1 MITMM
6 SGEGSDAPIIN
17 VFELVTNDLSAS
29 NLKLYLDSMRAKE
42 LNIFG
47 KNVIPYL
54 INADCAKNIMV
65 AVLASYNQETAKEY
79 IERIIETLRNNDD
92 LDPNKIVLGWCF
104 GHCIRAVSK
113 YSKSNKITYNNI
125 DKKKASDFI
134 IKIWNSVRIC
144 ENLEDIERRISI
156 WNWFLRQNKFKLE
169 DSKINLDKFSTL
181 NNLEEIDDANYK
193 NEVDNDEINEI
204 LNEDSTNNNML
215 NIINI
220 LNKKYEYYL
229 DERVVFQ
236 LIEESNNNYLLYFPS
251 IKFKVKVKKF
261 FNEQYVENPLYS
273 NSIQKYLHNAWWKT
287 TVFWSN
293 LVPPIKN
300 RLRRTTATVEIE
312 NKIIKTYDIKKRN
325 LIIDEYLYQRINSIK
340 NNQNL
345 VAEKI
350 GYFSF

>member
-125 DKKKASDFI
+125 DEKKASDFI
-134 IKIWNSVRIC
+134 IRIC
-144 ENLEDIERRISI
+144 E
-156 WNWFLRQNKFKLE
+156 
-169 DSKINLDKFSTL
+169 
-181 NNLEEIDDANYK
+181 K
-193 NEVDNDEINEI
+193 NFYME
-204 LNEDSTNNNML
+204 
-215 NIINI
+215 
-220 LNKKYEYYL
+220 
-229 DERVVFQ
+229 
-236 LIEESNNNYLLYFPS
+236 
-251 IKFKVKVKKF
+251 
-261 FNEQYVENPLYS
+261 
-273 NSIQKYLHNAWWKT
+273 
-287 TVFWSN
+287 
-293 LVPPIKN
+293 LVP
-300 RLRRTTATVEIE
+300 
-312 NKIIKTYDIKKRN
+312 KTK
-325 LIIDEYLYQRINSIK
+325 
-340 NNQNL
+340 
-345 VAEKI
+345 
-350 GYFSF
+350 